1 MDRTMAKASLIF
13 MFLVSLTSSTAMAQT
28 VYSWQD
34 ARGVTHFGQQPPREG
49 NYQLVTVR
57 TNAASRSSV
66 RDSRGNPVS
75 SELDPMLCQ
84 KAQEQSLLLRSGQEL
99 FTQDANKNELR
110 LLTEVERE
118 QQTMLVNFEIKRRC
132 APTP

>member
-1 MDRTMAKASLIF
+1 MAKASLIF
-13 MFLVSLTSSTAMAQT
+13 MFLVGLTSSAAMAQT

-34 ARGVTHFGQQPPREG
+34 ERGVTHFGQQPPREG

-57 TNAASRSSV
+57 TNATARTSV
-66 RDSRGNPVS
+66 RDSRGNPVTS
-75 SELDPMLCQ
+75 DLDPLLCQ
-84 KAQEQSLLLRSGQEL
+84 KAQEQILLLRSGQEL